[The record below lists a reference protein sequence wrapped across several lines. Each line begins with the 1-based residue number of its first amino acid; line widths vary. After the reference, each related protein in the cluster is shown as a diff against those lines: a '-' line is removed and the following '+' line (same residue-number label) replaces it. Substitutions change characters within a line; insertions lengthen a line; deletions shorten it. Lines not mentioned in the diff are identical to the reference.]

1 MFFREERHGGKV
13 LNSLHNYM
21 GGGGYVISTSPVT
34 GDVDF
39 DHLVKIIFSRF
50 PHFRV
55 VTFLFL

>member
-1 MFFREERHGGKV
+1 M